1 MSSTQAI
8 AHKNDN
14 KNHMV
19 LCCLC
24 GLSIPPNPA
33 NMCIN
38 CIRSQVDITEGIN
51 KEEVIFFCR
60 ECERYLQPPKYW
72 VNCDPES
79 KELLTIC
86 LKRIH
91 GLSKVKLVDA
101 KFLWTEPHS
110 RRLKVKLT
118 IQKEVFNGTVLQQ
131 SLVIDFIVR
140 NQQCDACQKSYTL
153 HSWSAVVQV
162 RQKVNHKRTMMFL
175 EQLIL
180 KHRMHEKCLN
190 VKEVTDGIDF
200 FFAAKNQAMR
210 FVDFVKNVA
219 PVKYFTSERL
229 ITHDMKSNIFNYKY
243 SFSID
248 IPPICREDLVCLP
261 HKLSRQMGGIGP
273 LVLCT
278 KINAKLY
285 FIDPTTLQESEMTKE
300 VYWKHQF
307 DSLMDTQRL
316 VQYTVLDVEPTRDK
330 QHVKHSKH
338 QLVEVQIVRSDE
350 MGNDNDVRF
359 VKSHLGK
366 ILKPGDNVLGYDIKN
381 ASYNDH
387 YIKEFKKIS
396 DLPDAILVRKVYNR
410 RRNRNWKL
418 RSLTKEIDVE
428 VSKKSSRSN
437 KDEERFMEELEEDKE
452 LRDQIDLIKID
463 VQEQPKKHEDE
474 ESDDEIAPGV
484 EDDELHD
491 AEELAARHAEEEEED
506 QDEYEDEGKEEE
518 KSNHNHREEES
529 HDDDAIIL

>member
-1 MSSTQAI
+1 
-8 AHKNDN
+8 
-14 KNHMV
+14 
-19 LCCLC
+19 
-24 GLSIPPNPA
+24 
-33 NMCIN
+33 MCIN
-38 CIRSQVDITEGIN
+38 CIRSQVDITEEIA
-51 KEEVIFFCR
+51 KEEIIFFCR

-72 VNCDPES
+72 VACGPES

-91 GLSKVKLVDA
+91 GLNKVKLIDA

-131 SLVIDFIVR
+131 SVIIDFVVR

-153 HSWSAVVQV
+153 HSWAAVVQV

-180 KHRMHEKCLN
+180 KHRMHDKCLN

-200 FFAAKNQAMR
+200 FFSAKNQAMR

-248 IPPICREDLVCLP
+248 IPPLCREDLVCLP
-261 HKLSRQMGGIGP
+261 HKLCRQMGGMGP
-273 LVLCT
+273 LVLCS

-285 FIDPTTLQESEMTKE
+285 FIDATTLQESEMTKE
-300 VYWKHQF
+300 VYWKHAF
-307 DSLMDTQRL
+307 TSLMDTQRQ
-316 VQYTVLDVEPTRDK
+316 VQYTVLDIEDIP
-330 QHVKHSKH
+330 QHNKHSKFT
-338 QLVEVQIVRSDE
+338 LVEVQVVRSDE

-366 ILKPGDNVLGYDIKN
+366 ILKPGDNVMGYDIRN

-387 YIKEFKKIS
+387 YVKEFKNLS
-396 DLPDAILVRKVYNR
+396 DLPDTILVRKVYNR
-410 RRNRNWKL
+410 RRQRNWKL
-418 RSLTKEIDVE
+418 PSLTKEMEGDAP
-428 VSKKSSRSN
+428 KKGGNRED
-437 KDEERFMEELEEDKE
+437 KDRERFLEELEEDRE
-452 LRDQIDLIKID
+452 MRDQIDLIK
-463 VQEQPKKHEDE
+463 VESHENSKSSHNDDDNDSDE
-474 ESDDEIAPGV
+474 EIAPAVDDTELRDAQELEARAREQTEEAYDDNG
-484 EDDELHD
+484 EDDD
-491 AEELAARHAEEEEED
+491 DED
-506 QDEYEDEGKEEE
+506 NQPSQSDKQE
-518 KSNHNHREEES
+518 H
-529 HDDDAIIL
+529 HDDEAKIIVN